1 MKARTP
7 RIDPSCAGFTASNLL
22 VTLAIAGVLLAATIP
37 AVSTTLRTYHRNGA
51 AREVLAEIRRT
62 QALAIA
68 SLRATTEDS
77 ITHDGQKLDVVR
89 GTLLDSGKQ
98 AAFYPGDLPDDPA
111 RLLHPAR
118 EGAEHWL
125 DQDYSVMNFAPSVL
139 SLRPGN
145 GPPHIRLDQVA
156 QFLLG
161 DRL

>member
-1 MKARTP
+1 M
-7 RIDPSCAGFTASNLL
+7 LL
-22 VTLAIAGVLLAATIP
+22 EDSVPL
-37 AVSTTLRTYHRNGA
+37 
-51 AREVLAEIRRT
+51 
-62 QALAIA
+62 
-68 SLRATTEDS
+68 LRAAEPFSMT
-77 ITHDGQKLDVVR
+77 GQTFSAGTVV
-89 GTLLDSGKQ
+89 
-98 AAFYPGDLPDDPA
+98 LPDDPA